1 MEIYVGIRSDVNSS
15 GYSEEQNKT
24 NLAQWLSVE
33 LKKLLKKLYFA

>member
-1 MEIYVGIRSDVNSS
+1 MWESGVAGDVNFS

-33 LKKLLKKLYFA
+33 LKKLLKKLHFA